1 MRIATTMARRFAL
14 LALILLAEGCAGRVK
29 PVDRPPEPPVTELP
43 APPPAPTSSFTA
55 TAYCRGTRTATGTV
69 PTRSTVAADPSVLR
83 LGSRIR
89 ITGLDE
95 RYNGV
100 YLVADTGPKV
110 RGRHVDLYVP
120 NCNDAVKFGRR
131 RAQVAVMQK

>member
-1 MRIATTMARRFAL
+1 MARRFAL
-14 LALILLAEGCAGRVK
+14 LALILVAEGCAGRLR
-29 PVDRPPEPPVTELP
+29 PVDKPAVSQLP
-43 APPPAPTSSFTA
+43 APPPVRTLSFTA
-55 TAYCRGTRTATGTV
+55 TAYCTGTRTATGTV
-69 PTRSTVAADPSVLR
+69 PTESTVAADPSVLR

-100 YLVADTGPKV
+100 YVVEDTGPKV

-120 NCNDAVKFGRR
+120 NCRDAVRFGRR
-131 RAQVAVMQK
+131 RADVAVVP

>member
-1 MRIATTMARRFAL
+1 MARRFAL
-14 LALILLAEGCAGRVK
+14 LALILVAEGCAGRLR
-29 PVDRPPEPPVTELP
+29 PVDKPAVSQLP
-43 APPPAPTSSFTA
+43 APPPVRTSSFTA
-55 TAYCRGTRTATGTV
+55 TAYCTGTRTATGTV
-69 PTRSTVAADPSVLR
+69 PTESTVAADPSVLR

-100 YLVADTGPKV
+100 YVVEDTGPKV

-120 NCNDAVKFGRR
+120 NCRDAVRFGRR
-131 RAQVAVMQK
+131 RADVAVVP

>member
-1 MRIATTMARRFAL
+1 MDRRFAL
-14 LALILLAEGCAGRVK
+14 LALILVAEGCAGQPRPVDK
-29 PVDRPPEPPVTELP
+29 PVVDQAP
-43 APPPAPTSSFTA
+43 APPPVRTSSFTA
-55 TAYCRGTRTATGTV
+55 TAYCRGTRTATGKV
-69 PTRSTVAADPSVLR
+69 PSESTVAADPSVLR

-100 YLVADTGPKV
+100 YVVADTGPKV

-120 NCNDAVKFGRR
+120 NCGDAVKFGRR
-131 RAQVAVMQK
+131 RAEVAVVPAK

>member
-1 MRIATTMARRFAL
+1 M
-14 LALILLAEGCAGRVK
+14 LALILVAEGCAGRVK
-29 PVDRPPEPPVTELP
+29 PVKPGVTQLP

-55 TAYCRGTRTATGTV
+55 TAYCTGTRTATGAV
-69 PTRSTVAADPSVLR
+69 PTESTVAADPSILR

-89 ITGLDE
+89 ITGLED

-100 YLVADTGPKV
+100 YVVADTGPKV

-120 NCNDAVKFGRR
+120 NCGDAVKFGRR
-131 RAQVAVMQK
+131 RAEVAVVPGK

>member
-1 MRIATTMARRFAL
+1 MSRRFAL
-14 LALILLAEGCAGRVK
+14 LALILVAEGCAGRVK
-29 PVDRPPEPPVTELP
+29 PVDKPAVTQL
-43 APPPAPTSSFTA
+43 PPPPRVTTSSFTA
-55 TAYCRGTRTATGTV
+55 TAYCKGTRTATGTT
-69 PTRSTVAADPSVLR
+69 PTVSTVAADPSVLR

-100 YLVADTGPKV
+100 YVVADTGPKV

-120 NCNDAVKFGRR
+120 NCRDAAKFGRR
-131 RAQVAVMQK
+131 RAAVAVMPK